1 MSNETAKFNIAKIE
15 KGQEILDTTTE
26 KVARIQDIEKRGRWH
41 YITVNGEEFSEGKF
55 FARFAEFKATKPQAA
70 PKAPR
75 AKKVSDAE
83 IDDAITGSEIEEG
96 RIEGLT
102 GFDKFRALHKPVTV
116 ELRDSGVKVR
126 VQDNGDDMA
135 HTLLCEIDEVMA
147 AKGCEAA
154 EAIWL
159 TPIVKNNLD
168 VKALQA
174 RYAHLNYGMI
184 RMNLGNMLRSM
195 FRKAAEAAEKGK

>member
-26 KVARIQDIEKRGRWH
+26 KAARIQDIEKRGRWH
-41 YITVNGEEFSEGKF
+41 YITVGGEEFSEGKF
-55 FARFAEFKATKPQAA
+55 FTRFAEFKATKQAA

-102 GFDKFRALHKPVTV
+102 GFDKFRALHKAVTV
-116 ELRDSGVKVR
+116 ELPNSGIKVK
-126 VQDNGDDMA
+126 VQDNGDDIA
-135 HTLLCEIDEVMA
+135 HQILCEIDEVME

-159 TPIVKNNLD
+159 IPIVKNNLD
-168 VKALQA
+168 VKALQT
-174 RYAHLNYGMI
+174 RYSKLNYGHI
-184 RMNLGNMLRSM
+184 RMNIGNMLRNIY
-195 FRKAAEAAEKGK
+195 RKAARK